1 MMMEE
6 TIIAC
11 PNCSQKLRLPLNR
24 SRLQVK
30 CPTCKAQFP
39 WTSPN
44 NQTENNGPTDVS
56 AVIARWQQSLLD
68 LTRRNRLLF
77 FKPGKTFVRLID
89 VKPDELLERLS
100 SPSGLSFDYAERRT
114 HKPALFSDSLSRP
127 LEDDE
132 SNVSIVKGDLS
143 ADCAPLE
150 LQRRLKG
157 LQKRDIE
164 WDQEQGIKILHL
176 ALGFVTW
183 VDEDDYRGRAPL
195 LLLQSTLTKSSPKDP
210 YFLRREDEPETNPT
224 LVYRF
229 GQLGIALPDL
239 GEATISEY
247 LDNVRELI
255 ANREEWSVDS
265 DIYLSTF
272 AYNKL
277 AMWQDLEQLRNE
289 GVSHPLILDMAAQGT
304 QVATSDEVVGIPS
317 PFPPDDELAGGYLDD
332 LLELRDQVTVVSAD
346 FSQLEAIESARRGQH
361 LVVHGPPGTG
371 KSQTITNIIAALIA
385 DNKRVLFVSEKR
397 AALDVVKRNLERCN
411 LGVFCLDMHSK
422 YARKSAV
429 YEQIGES
436 LSADPATHRMK
447 SGRLDELSGL
457 RRQLNEFVR
466 ELHCP
471 RKPLGRSVFDM
482 SGVYAK
488 VQSAPS
494 IDCHQLPWIRE
505 LDEAEYALIRRVA
518 DGLAQRTKEFLE
530 HETSPWRSLRA
541 TSFHLGLGDAIRK
554 DLSDAQDEIRRVR
567 ECARS
572 VAEGFAVPEPLTA
585 DAVDQLKRM
594 VEHFAWAPGIPPLWL
609 EPGCVDE
616 CLRQVEEASAVC
628 EERRRLIGET
638 RTWFG
643 ERRGWPD
650 FVDLYGRLDHILS
663 DPVTVD
669 SLAVLLGDEWKLR
682 VCEDTEKKIEVVN
695 QLASALTD
703 LCRDLRNTSDLMDSF
718 PSSSWADL
726 EAVRD
731 VAARIAA
738 LCPVPASWLMEN
750 RRVLD
755 EVSKYKELATKTKEA
770 EEALAADFDESFVD
784 EIEPAIAVRYRT
796 DYQSFTRILR
806 SQYWN
811 DRRFLMGHMQRPR
824 KLSVDASM
832 KFIDAALNVKALR
845 ARWFDW
851 EAGAQEIFGSRFRG
865 IATDWNQMEDDVRET
880 GKMATWPFSLSAL
893 TDLLTDPK
901 RLHPVLTVVNRLE
914 KNQRLVA
921 SQLASLGRPFPLGDT
936 PGSLRELA
944 QLVSAA
950 LSENLAVTVSAFQ
963 NPQPLEEGLDVVV
976 EKVAKAKKLLVG
988 EREFEEW
995 TSQRK
1000 ILFQKLYRG
1009 YETDWDDVRSRL
1021 RWTSELFPLI
1031 VGEVSTAVTDQCD
1044 APRSA
1049 AVYEA
1054 SAQTLIAKFE
1064 VLLSEHFDE
1073 RRSQWTSWLSAPFE
1087 ELKEWLEYL
1096 IEHSDEVA
1104 DQIDYRTASQ
1114 KVHELFGEGTISRIR
1129 AKTDDASRIP
1139 DVLQRAIAL
1148 NWLNAMQNEVPV
1160 LRQFSVTSH
1169 RTVRERFRSLDEQF
1183 PDAIREEVRRRCFS
1197 HYPHRGATN
1206 PAAGQIGVLYKEL
1219 MKKRRQMPVRKLFK
1233 RVPTLIS
1240 KLKPCFLMSPLG
1252 VSQYL
1257 PLITGLF
1264 DTVVFDEA
1272 SQVFPEDAVSSIVR
1286 SKQAVVVGDRKQLPP
1301 TSFFRRAEGDG
1312 DDEDDW
1318 EDEDLLVGMESVLDA
1333 MVGMV
1338 GRGRVGEQY
1347 LRVHYRSKSE
1357 SLIQFSNHKFYGER
1371 PLLVFPDPH
1380 PAWASKALSAVHVT
1394 DGVYEPG
1401 KRINVREAERVV
1413 DIVFEL
1419 MDRYGDSQ
1427 SIGVVALSRAQ
1438 SDYIQERIDIR
1449 RESARHLD
1457 GCFSGELSEPFF
1469 VKNLENVQGDE
1480 RDHVVLAI
1488 GYGPLTVGGPT
1499 PNRFG
1504 PINREGGG
1512 RRLNVAISRARRTM
1526 TLVHSMKASDVTS
1539 ETDGARLLKAYL
1551 EYAASPVDFFT
1562 REVQVTSGGEPE
1574 SPLEASVIAAL
1585 RERGHRVDS
1594 QVGVAGYRI
1603 DIGVLSEDEGHY
1615 ILGIECDGYTYHA
1628 TPTARDRDWLRQSIL
1643 EGLGWKIH
1651 RVWSTAWIQNPTAE
1665 LSEIERAID
1674 AARAGQAG
1682 TSEDFQPG
1690 KTNPITPP
1698 IDFVEEE
1705 PVDDSNPEA
1714 PFNEFQPYKYADLT
1728 ETRVQESVDLGTAGI
1743 YVLSPLVVAIVEIE
1757 MPVRVDTI
1765 ADRIR
1770 EHWGFKRTGNRI
1782 RDRVKEAVTATVREG
1797 TIAWDKATTTGK
1809 ILSRFVVIPSEP
1821 VVPRSPGMS
1830 GRVRPIEEVSESE
1843 IAVGVLAVA
1852 DLIHGGEPD
1861 EIITQTAR
1869 KFGYE
1874 RSGATI
1880 KARVRKVLSDLLR
1893 LGRLQQLQGLI
1904 IPASSQGSD
1913 E

>member
-1 MMMEE
+1 M
-6 TIIAC
+6 
-11 PNCSQKLRLPLNR
+11 P
-24 SRLQVK
+24 
-30 CPTCKAQFP
+30 
-39 WTSPN
+39 
-44 NQTENNGPTDVS
+44 ENNGPTDIS

-89 VKPDELLERLS
+89 VGPDELLERLS
-100 SPSGLSFDYAERRT
+100 SPRGLSFDYAERRT
-114 HKPALFSDSLSRP
+114 RRSDLFPDSFSRP
-127 LEDDE
+127 PDDDE
-132 SNVSIVKGDLS
+132 PDVWIVKGDLS

-157 LQKRDIE
+157 LQKRDTE

-195 LLLQSTLTKSSPKDP
+195 LLLQSTLIRSSPKDP
-210 YFLRREDEPETNPT
+210 FFLRRDDEPETNPT

-229 GQLGIALPDL
+229 GQLGVALPDL
-239 GEATISEY
+239 GEATVSEY
-247 LDNVRELI
+247 LDSVQKLVADREG
-255 ANREEWSVDS
+255 WSVDS

-277 AMWQDLEQLRNE
+277 AMWQDLERLRME
-289 GVSHPLILDMAAQGT
+289 GVSHPLILEMAAQGT
-304 QVATSDEVVGIPS
+304 QVTPPDPAGETPS
-317 PFPPDDELAGGYLDD
+317 PFPSDDQLAGGHLDD

-371 KSQTITNIIAALIA
+371 KSQTITNIIAGLIA

-436 LSADPATHRMK
+436 LSADPATRRMNP
-447 SGRLDELSGL
+447 GRLDELSGL
-457 RRQLNEFVR
+457 RQQLNEFVR
-466 ELHCP
+466 ELHRP
-471 RKPLGRSVFDM
+471 REPLGRSVFDM
-482 SGVYAK
+482 SGVYAA

-494 IDCHQLPWIRE
+494 IDCDQLPWIGE
-505 LDEAEYALIRRVA
+505 LDESQYAFIRRVA
-518 DGLAQRTKEFLE
+518 DQLAQRKREFLE

-541 TSFHLGLGDAIRK
+541 TSFHLGLSDAIRK
-554 DLSDAQDEIRRVR
+554 DLSDARDEIRRLR

-572 VAEGFAVPEPLTA
+572 VAESFAAPDPLTA
-585 DAVDQLKRM
+585 DGVDQLKRM
-594 VEHFAWAPGIPPLWL
+594 VEHFARAPGIPPLWL
-609 EPGCVDE
+609 EAGCVDE
-616 CLRQVEEASAVC
+616 CLRQLQEASAFC
-628 EERRRLIGET
+628 EERRRLTGET
-638 RTWFG
+638 QTWFG
-643 ERRGWPD
+643 ARRGWPD
-650 FVDLYGRLDHILS
+650 FADLHGRLDRLMS
-663 DPVTVD
+663 DPATVHG
-669 SLAVLLGDEWKLR
+669 LAVLFGDEWKSR
-682 VCEDTEKKIEVVN
+682 ICEDAEKKIKVVS
-695 QLASALTD
+695 QLVSALTD
-703 LCRDLRNTSDLMDSF
+703 LCRDLRDAFDLMDSF

-726 EAVRD
+726 QAIID
-731 VAARIAA
+731 VIARIAD
-738 LCPVPASWLMEN
+738 LCPVPASWLVEN
-750 RRVLD
+750 RRVMD
-755 EVSKYKELATKTKEA
+755 EVGKYKELATETKEA

-784 EIEPAIAVRYRT
+784 EIEPTIAIRYRT
-796 DYQSFTRILR
+796 DYQGFTRILR
-806 SQYWN
+806 SQYRK
-811 DRRFLMGHMQRPR
+811 DRRVLMGHMKRPN
-824 KLSVDASM
+824 KLSVEASL
-832 KFIDAALNVKALR
+832 KSIDAALNVKALR
-845 ARWFDW
+845 AKWFDR
-851 EAGAQEIFGSRFRG
+851 EAAAQELFGSRFRG
-865 IATDWNQMEDDVRET
+865 IGTDWNQMEADVRGT
-880 GKMATWPFSLSAL
+880 GELVTRWPTSLSTL

-901 RLHPVLTVVNRLE
+901 LLHPVRTIVNRLE
-914 KNQRLVA
+914 KNRQIVA
-921 SQLASLGRPFPLGDT
+921 NHLSDLGCPFPVGDT
-936 PGSLRELA
+936 PGSLLELV
-944 QLVSAA
+944 QIVAA
-950 LSENLAVTVSAFQ
+950 SLGENLAVSVSAFQ
-963 NPQPLEEGLDVVV
+963 NRQPLDEGLDAVL
-976 EKVAKAKKLLVG
+976 EKVATAKKLLDG
-988 EREFEEW
+988 EREFEER
-995 TSQRK
+995 TSQRES
-1000 ILFQKLYRG
+1000 LFQKLYLG
-1009 YETDWDDVRSRL
+1009 YDTNWDNVRSRL
-1021 RWTSELFPLI
+1021 TWASELLPLI
-1031 VGEVSTAVTDQCD
+1031 PGDVSTALKDQCE
-1044 APRSA
+1044 APESA

-1054 SAQTLIAKFE
+1054 SAQTLITKFQ
-1064 VLLSEHFDE
+1064 VLVSEHFDE
-1073 RRSQWTSWLSAPFE
+1073 RRSHWPGWLSAPFE
-1087 ELKEWLEYL
+1087 ELEQWLEYL

-1104 DQIDYRTASQ
+1104 DQIDYRTGIQ
-1114 KVHELFGEGTISRIR
+1114 RVDELFGDSTVSRIR
-1129 AKTDDASRIP
+1129 AATDDASRIP
-1139 DVLQRAIAL
+1139 DVLQRAIAV
-1148 NWLNAMQNEVPV
+1148 NWLNAIQEEVPA
-1160 LRQFSVTSH
+1160 LREFSVTSH
-1169 RTVRERFRSLDEQF
+1169 RTVRERFRNLDEQF
-1183 PDAIREEVRRRCFS
+1183 PAAIREDVRRRCFS
-1197 HYPHRGATN
+1197 NYPHRGATT

-1219 MKKRRQMPVRKLFK
+1219 MKKRRQMPVRKLFEK
-1233 RVPTLIS
+1233 VPTLIS
-1240 KLKPCFLMSPLG
+1240 TLKPCFLMSPLA

-1257 PLITGLF
+1257 PLITGSF
-1264 DTVVFDEA
+1264 DTVIFDEA
-1272 SQVFPEDAVSSIVR
+1272 SQVFPEDAVPSIVR

-1338 GRGRVGEQY
+1338 GRGQVGEQY
-1347 LRVHYRSKSE
+1347 LRVHYRAKSE
-1357 SLIQFSNHKFYGER
+1357 SLIQFSNHKFYSER
-1371 PLLVFPDPH
+1371 PLLVFPDPR
-1380 PAWASKALSAVHVT
+1380 PARVSKALRAVHVS

-1449 RESARHLD
+1449 RESARQLD
-1457 GCFSGELSEPFF
+1457 GCFSSELSEPFF

-1488 GYGPLTVGGPT
+1488 GYGPLKEGGPT

-1504 PINREGGG
+1504 PINWEGGG

-1551 EYAASPVDFFT
+1551 EYAASPVDFFAK
-1562 REVQVTSGGEPE
+1562 EVQTSSGGEPE
-1574 SPLEASVIAAL
+1574 SPFEVSVIAAL
-1585 RERGHRVDS
+1585 RERGFRVDS
-1594 QVGVAGYRI
+1594 QVGVAGYRV
-1603 DIGVLSEDEGHY
+1603 DIGVLSEDGSRY

-1628 TPTARDRDWLRQSIL
+1628 TPAARDRDWLRQSIL

-1665 LSEIERAID
+1665 LLEIVRAID
-1674 AARAGQAG
+1674 AARAAQAATLEHPELRQ
-1682 TSEDFQPG
+1682 TSPA
-1690 KTNPITPP
+1690 TPAN
-1698 IDFVEEE
+1698 DLVEKE
-1705 PVDDSNPEA
+1705 PLDDSDTVA
-1714 PFNEFQPYKYADLT
+1714 PVLAFQPYKCADRK
-1728 ETRVQESVDLGTAGI
+1728 ETGVQKSVDLGTAGI
-1743 YVLSPLVVAIVEIE
+1743 YVLSPLIIEIVEME

-1765 ADRIR
+1765 AERLR
-1770 EHWGFKRTGNRI
+1770 ERWGLKRTGNRI

-1797 TIAWDKATTTGK
+1797 TLAWDETTTTGK
-1809 ILSRFVVIPSEP
+1809 ILNRFVVIPSEP
-1821 VVPRSPGMS
+1821 VVPRGPGMN
-1830 GRVRPIEEVSESE
+1830 GRVRPIEEISESE
-1843 IAVGVLAVA
+1843 IAVGVLAVV

-1880 KARVRKVLSDLLR
+1880 KARIGKVLSDLLR
-1893 LGRLQQLQGLI
+1893 SGRLQQLQGLI